1 MENKTIQQKIAPMNF
16 LLTLTIIYITDSL
29 LFATNAN
36 RIFIAIGRF
45 GVIILAAV
53 MLVRSERIK
62 REKFGLVPIFL
73 SVSIGITALVSHH
86 LSSRYFYYT
95 MVASIWF
102 AYFYAREYSL
112 EEFSHAFCKIM
123 RIIAIVSL
131 IGWLFAGVITSV
143 GFIPTIKNTVGA
155 SFKTLFF
162 TNVQMNLS
170 HAKRNMGP
178 FWEPGAYQVYLNIAL
193 FLVLFVEKN
202 NKKVFDSALF
212 VITCLTTKSGAALAP
227 MVMTIC
233 AYAIEERQIKS
244 FFTVAILGSLIVY
257 MFSTGMFDDITD
269 KMAGNVETNSMAYRQ
284 IGMEGAL
291 KGFLEN
297 PVFGSSPAENEYI
310 KMQLAIEKL
319 GSTYSSNTNTYL
331 NYFAYF
337 GIFVGG
343 YMFVRAG
350 KLFRK
355 TVTSLPASILAFG
368 AYFIATSN
376 EELMTS
382 LLIIVLTFLEKEE
395 ALNKSKVKEELYEG
409 CTNQCV

>member
-1 MENKTIQQKIAPMNF
+1 MENKTIRQRIAPMNF

-29 LFATNAN
+29 LFATNAS
-36 RIFIAIGRF
+36 RAFVAAGRF

-53 MLVRSERIK
+53 MLIRSERIK
-62 REKFGLVPIFL
+62 REKFGLVPVFL
-73 SVSIGITALVSHH
+73 SVSIGTTMILSHRI
-86 LSSRYFYYT
+86 SNGYFYYT
-95 MVASIWF
+95 MIASIWF

-112 EEFSHAFCKIM
+112 EDFSYAFCKIM
-123 RIIAIVSL
+123 RVIAVVSL
-131 IGWLFAGVITSV
+131 IAWLFAEPITSM
-143 GFIPTIKNTVGA
+143 GFIPVVNNSNGVPY
-155 SFKTLFF
+155 KTLLF
-162 TNVQMNLS
+162 TNIPMSLHYAQ
-170 HAKRNMGP
+170 RNMGP

-244 FFTVAILGSLIVY
+244 FFTVAILGSVIVY

-269 KMAGNVETNSMAYRQ
+269 KMSGNAETNSIIYRQ
-284 IGMEGAL
+284 IGIEGAL
-291 KGFLEN
+291 KGFLAN

-319 GSTYSSNTNTYL
+319 GSTYSSNTNTYI

-343 YMFVRAG
+343 YMFIRAY

-355 TVTSLPASILAFG
+355 NATSLLASLLAFG

-382 LLIIVLTFLEKEE
+382 LLIIVLTFLENEE
-395 ALNKSKVKEELYEG
+395 TLNKSKVKEELYEG